1 MSTRTA
7 CGAIA
12 ATSRTGMWHN
22 RRKPAEND
30 IWEDVMQDRGIRRGL
45 VVSALTIALSLAGA
59 ASPAGAAEKVKMS
72 TFQANLCCFTVY
84 VAKQLGLFDKHG
96 VDVDLVY
103 GTGIQVTNIMVSGS
117 ADVGAFAVEH
127 GVAVAAKGQDLKLLV
142 LNEQLPPL
150 GLIVRNDVPTP
161 NAGKPYPQMVRDLK
175 GLKIGI
181 SSAGASTDTTLQY
194 LLREAGLD
202 PKKDVSIIPVGD
214 PNTMLAA
221 LKNGVIDGAMAVEPT
236 QTIAL
241 HGIKIAKMVV
251 DVQGGG
257 APLFKEYAYNGMW
270 VRSAFLK
277 DRPQAARGIVA
288 AVVEAEQAIN
298 DPARIDDIM
307 KVGTATIKGMEPDL
321 LRGYLEQYR
330 SIFRPVA
337 TEKGIENVNMLLKSG
352 NLIPQTMPYDR
363 IVATEFMPRE
373 FSLPKTH

>member
-1 MSTRTA
+1 METRRTTLRA
-7 CGAIA
+7 SRWLAPLVA
-12 ATSRTGMWHN
+12 AF
-22 RRKPAEND
+22 
-30 IWEDVMQDRGIRRGL
+30 
-45 VVSALTIALSLAGA
+45 ALAFSGT
-59 ASPAGAAEKVKMS
+59 PAGAGEKVKMS

-84 VAKQLGLFDKHG
+84 VAQHLKLFEKHG
-96 VDVDLVY
+96 VDVELVY
-103 GTGIQVTNIMVSGS
+103 GTGIQVANIMVSGS
-117 ADVGAFAVEH
+117 AEVGAFAVEH
-127 GVAVAAKGQDLKLLV
+127 GVAVASKGQDMKLLV
-142 LNEQLPPL
+142 LNQRLPPL
-150 GLIVRNDVPTP
+150 SLIVRNEVPTP
-161 NAGKPYPQMVRDLK
+161 NVGKPYPEMVRDLK

-194 LLREAGLD
+194 LIREAGLD
-202 PKKDVSIIPVGD
+202 PKKDVSILPVGD

-251 DVQGGG
+251 DVEGGG

-321 LRGYLEQYR
+321 L
-330 SIFRPVA
+330 
-337 TEKGIENVNMLLKSG
+337 
-352 NLIPQTMPYDR
+352 
-363 IVATEFMPRE
+363 
-373 FSLPKTH
+373 

>member
-1 MSTRTA
+1 M
-7 CGAIA
+7 
-12 ATSRTGMWHN
+12 
-22 RRKPAEND
+22 
-30 IWEDVMQDRGIRRGL
+30 WEDAMQDRATRAGSWCRSL
-45 VVSALTIALSLAGA
+45 VAGALATALSLAVA
-59 ASPAGAAEKVKMS
+59 APPAGAAEKIKLS

-84 VAKQLGLFDKHG
+84 VAKGLGLFDKHG
-96 VDVDLVY
+96 VDVELVY
-103 GTGIQVTNIMVSGS
+103 GTGIQAANIMISGS
-117 ADVGAFAVEH
+117 AEVGAFAVEH
-127 GVAVAAKGQDLKLLV
+127 GVAVSAKGQDLKLLV

-150 GLIVRNDVPTP
+150 SLIVRNDVPTP
-161 NAGKPYPQMVRDLK
+161 NADKPYPQMVRDLK

-202 PKKDVSIIPVGD
+202 PKKDVTIIPVGD

-241 HGIKIAKMVV
+241 HGIKIAKMMV
-251 DVQGGG
+251 DVEAGG

-277 DRPQAARGIVA
+277 DKPQVARGIVD

-298 DPARIDDIM
+298 DPARIDDVM
-307 KVGTATIKGMEPDL
+307 KVGTTYIKGMEPEL
-321 LRGYLEQYR
+321 LRGYLERYR
-330 SIFRPVA
+330 AIFRPVA
-337 TEKGIENVNMLLKSG
+337 TEKAIENVNTLLRAG
-352 NLIPQTMPYDR
+352 NLIPQTVPYDR

>member
-1 MSTRTA
+1 M
-7 CGAIA
+7 
-12 ATSRTGMWHN
+12 
-22 RRKPAEND
+22 
-30 IWEDVMQDRGIRRGL
+30 WEDAMQDQTTRAGSWRGRF
-45 VVSALTIALSLAGA
+45 VAGA
-59 ASPAGAAEKVKMS
+59 LATTLTLAFPVAPAGAAEKVTLS

-84 VAKQLGLFDKHG
+84 VAKQLKLFEKHG

-103 GTGIQVTNIMVSGS
+103 GTGIQAANIMISGS
-117 ADVGAFAVEH
+117 AEVGAFAVEH
-127 GVAVAAKGQDLKLLV
+127 GVAVSAKGQDLKLLV
-142 LNEQLPPL
+142 LNQLLPPL
-150 GLIVRNDVPTP
+150 SLIVRNDIPTP
-161 NAGKPYPQMVRDLK
+161 NADKPYPQMVRDLK

-241 HGIKIAKMVV
+241 HGIKIAKMMV
-251 DVQGGG
+251 DVEGGG
-257 APLFKEYAYNGMW
+257 APLFKEYAYNGMF

-298 DPARIDDIM
+298 DPARIDEIM
-307 KVGTATIKGMEPDL
+307 AVGTATLKGMEPAL
-321 LRGYLEQYR
+321 LRAYLEKYR

-337 TEKGIENVNMLLKSG
+337 TEKAIENVNTLLRSG
-352 NLIPQTMPYDR
+352 NLIPQTVPYER
-363 IVATEFMPRE
+363 IVATEFMPRD
-373 FSLPKTH
+373 FALSKTH

>member
-1 MSTRTA
+1 MKVGRSSL
-7 CGAIA
+7 GV
-12 ATSRTGMWHN
+12 TS
-22 RRKPAEND
+22 
-30 IWEDVMQDRGIRRGL
+30 L
-45 VVSALTIALSLAGA
+45 VALLSLSPAGL
-59 ASPAGAAEKVKMS
+59 PAGAAEKVKLS

-84 VAKQLGLFDKHG
+84 VAKAMGLFDKHG
-96 VDVDLVY
+96 VDVELIY
-103 GTGIQVTNIMVSGS
+103 GTGIQAANIMISGS

-127 GVAVAAKGQDLKLLV
+127 GVAVSAKGQDLKLLV
-142 LNEQLPPL
+142 LNQQLPPL
-150 GLIVRNDVPTP
+150 SLIVRNDVPTP
-161 NAGKPYPQMVRDLK
+161 NADKPYPQMVRDLK

-202 PKKDVSIIPVGD
+202 PKKDVTIIPVGD

-251 DVQGGG
+251 DVEGGG

-270 VRSAFLK
+270 VRSAFLN
-277 DRPQAARGIVA
+277 DRPQVARGIVD

-307 KVGTATIKGMEPDL
+307 KVGTTYIRGMAPDL
-321 LRGYLEQYR
+321 LRGYLQRYH

-337 TEKGIENVNMLLKSG
+337 SEKAIENVNTLLRSG
-352 NLIPQTMPYDR
+352 NLIPQTVPYDR

>member
-1 MSTRTA
+1 VPQDDGIKAEEIMGSRMQTKFIA
-7 CGAIA
+7 HIAGAITALLPLAFATAPA
-12 ATSRTGMWHN
+12 A
-22 RRKPAEND
+22 
-30 IWEDVMQDRGIRRGL
+30 
-45 VVSALTIALSLAGA
+45 
-59 ASPAGAAEKVKMS
+59 AAEKVKMS

-84 VAKQLGLFDKHG
+84 VAKALGLFDKHG
-96 VDVDLVY
+96 VDVELVY

-142 LNEQLPPL
+142 LNQQLPPL
-150 GLIVRNDVPTP
+150 SLIVRNDVATP
-161 NAGKPYPQMVRDLK
+161 NADKPYPQMVRDLK

-202 PKKDVSIIPVGD
+202 PKKDVTIVPVGD

-277 DRPQAARGIVA
+277 DRPQVARGIVA

-307 KVGTATIKGMEPDL
+307 KVGTTYLKGIEPDL

-337 TEKGIENVNMLLKSG
+337 TEKGMENVNTLLRAG
-352 NLIPQTMPYDR
+352 NLIPQTVPYDR

-373 FSLPKTH
+373 FALPKTH

>member
-1 MSTRTA
+1 MARGFKARCAA
-7 CGAIA
+7 CVAG
-12 ATSRTGMWHN
+12 
-22 RRKPAEND
+22 
-30 IWEDVMQDRGIRRGL
+30 V
-45 VVSALTIALSLAGA
+45 LTALSLAI

-84 VAKQLGLFDKHG
+84 VAKALGLFDKHG
-96 VDVDLVY
+96 VDVELVY
-103 GTGIQVTNIMVSGS
+103 GSGIQVANIMISGS
-117 ADVGAFAVEH
+117 TEVGAFAVEH
-127 GVAVAAKGQDLKLLV
+127 GVAVIAKGQDLKLLV

-150 GLIVRNDVPTP
+150 SLILRNDVPTP
-161 NAGKPYPQMVRDLK
+161 NADKPYPQMVRDLK

-251 DVQGGG
+251 DVEGGG

-277 DRPQAARGIVA
+277 DRPQVARGIVA

-298 DPARIDDIM
+298 DPARIDDVM
-307 KVGTATIKGMEPDL
+307 KVATTYIKGIEPEL
-321 LRGYLEQYR
+321 LRGYLERYR

-337 TEKGIENVNMLLKSG
+337 TEKGMENVNMLLKSG
-352 NLIPQTMPYDR
+352 NLIPQTVPYDR

-373 FSLPKTH
+373 FSVPATH

>member
-1 MSTRTA
+1 
-7 CGAIA
+7 
-12 ATSRTGMWHN
+12 
-22 RRKPAEND
+22 
-30 IWEDVMQDRGIRRGL
+30 MQDQTTRAGCWRGRL
-45 VVSALTIALSLAGA
+45 VAGA
-59 ASPAGAAEKVKMS
+59 LATTLTLAFPVAPAGAAEKVTLS

-84 VAKQLGLFDKHG
+84 VAKQLKLFEKHG
-96 VDVDLVY
+96 IDVDLVY
-103 GTGIQVTNIMVSGS
+103 GTGIQAANIMISGS
-117 ADVGAFAVEH
+117 AEVGAFAVEH
-127 GVAVAAKGQDLKLLV
+127 GVAVSAKGQDLKLLV
-142 LNEQLPPL
+142 LNELLPPL
-150 GLIVRNDVPTP
+150 SLILRNDIPTP
-161 NAGKPYPQMVRDLK
+161 NADKPYPQMVRDLK

-202 PKKDVSIIPVGD
+202 PKTDVSIIPVGD

-251 DVQGGG
+251 DVEGGG
-257 APLFKEYAYNGMW
+257 APLFKEYAYNGMF

-298 DPARIDDIM
+298 DPARIDEIM
-307 KVGTATIKGMEPDL
+307 AVGTATLKGMEPAL
-321 LRGYLEQYR
+321 LRAYLEKYR
-330 SIFRPVA
+330 SIFQPVA
-337 TEKGIENVNMLLKSG
+337 TEKAIENVNTLLRSG
-352 NLIPQTMPYDR
+352 NLIPQTVPYDR

-373 FSLPKTH
+373 FALPKTH